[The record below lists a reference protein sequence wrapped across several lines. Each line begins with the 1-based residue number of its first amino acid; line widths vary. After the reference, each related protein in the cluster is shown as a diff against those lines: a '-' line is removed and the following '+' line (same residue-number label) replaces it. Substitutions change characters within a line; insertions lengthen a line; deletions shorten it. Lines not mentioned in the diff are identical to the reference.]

1 VSDPRFVE
9 WRQKCLDLTI
19 TVEEYREAIAA
30 LRQGRM
36 EAAPKPKPPKA
47 PKAPKKGKKPPTNAP
62 MQQVDLEELINQQ
75 L

>member
-1 VSDPRFVE
+1 MADARFAE
-9 WRQKCLDLTI
+9 WRQKCVDLSI

-30 LRQGRM
+30 LREGRM
-36 EAAPKPKPPKA
+36 AAAPKPKPPKA
-47 PKAPKKGKKPPTNAP
+47 PRKGKKPPTNAP